1 MPRSTSSNR
10 TRSRSSN
17 RPQRR
22 HRAQV
27 PDQYFG
33 YSLQSIRLLHLL
45 LEAGPG
51 TYVSLEVFE
60 DVGRVD
66 EAGALASQVKSGLV
80 KNPVADR
87 AVDLWKTFA
96 NWVGAVSDGDLDPDT
111 TIFEIYLARS
121 HRGAIAESF
130 AAATTLSEA
139 EIALDSAR
147 AILIGMGDRALAA
160 DLAGPVKQV
169 FEADRAAITKI
180 IKNFKICAAAIDPLS
195 DLRPMIAIK
204 WAPEASTDILIQ
216 HAHGWLKE
224 RTDRQLQQRKPA
236 VVSSDDF
243 NKEMRLFLPHC
254 DYRHMMVTM
263 AGRPSPDQIQ
273 AERIRIPT
281 YVQQLELIQ
290 LEEEGTL
297 EAINDYLRAAS
308 ARTWLSE
315 QGIVHEESFDDFKDA
330 LVSFWRN
337 KQRQNNLT
345 HPSHNSIQKGQLLLT
360 DCALH
365 EQRLQG
371 LDVPRFLTC
380 GSFHA
385 LADKPEIGWHP
396 DFKNLL
402 GQVA

>member
-1 MPRSTSSNR
+1 M
-10 TRSRSSN
+10 
-17 RPQRR
+17 
-22 HRAQV
+22 

-33 YSLQSIRLLHLL
+33 YSLQAIRLLHLL
-45 LEAGPG
+45 LESGPG
-51 TYVSLEVFE
+51 VHVSLEVFE
-60 DVGRVD
+60 DVGRVG

-80 KNPVADR
+80 KNPIADR

-96 NWVGAVSDGDLDPDT
+96 NWVVAVKDGDLTPET
-111 TIFEIYLARS
+111 TIFEIYLAKN

-130 AAATTLSEA
+130 AAATTINEA
-139 EIALDSAR
+139 EDALDNAR
-147 AILIGMGDRALAA
+147 AILIGKGRRALATG
-160 DLAGPVKQV
+160 LATPVKRV
-169 FEADRAAITKI
+169 FEADRAVITKI
-180 IKNFKICAAAIDPLS
+180 IKNFKICAAMRDPLG
-195 DLRPMIAIK
+195 DLRPMMAVK

-224 RTDRQLQQRKPA
+224 QTDRRLQERKPA
-236 VVSSDDF
+236 IVSSDEF
-243 NKEMRLFLPHC
+243 NEEMRRFLPRC
-254 DYRHMMVTM
+254 DYRHMLVTM

-281 YVQQLELIQ
+281 YVRQLELIQ
-290 LEEEGTL
+290 LEDEGTL

-315 QGIVHEESFDDFKDA
+315 QGIVHEESFEDFKGA

-345 HPSHNSIQKGQLLLT
+345 HPGHDTIQKGQLLLT

-365 EQRLQG
+365 DQRLQG
-371 LDVPRFLTC
+371 LDIPRFLTC

-402 GQVA
+402 GQAA